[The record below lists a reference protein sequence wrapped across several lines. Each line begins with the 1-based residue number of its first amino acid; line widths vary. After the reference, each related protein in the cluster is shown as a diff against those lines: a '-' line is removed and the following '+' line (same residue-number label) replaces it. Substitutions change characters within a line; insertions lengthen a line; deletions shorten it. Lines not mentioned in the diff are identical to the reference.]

1 MSLRVYLCAE
11 TFKKRIVMKTEE
23 KTSMDEV
30 AQVVFRPSSE
40 RRGYYRFHYGYFTS
54 DGTFTEA
61 ADLDFLKF
69 LGLID
74 IPIPLVASMSEKF
87 DAAELGVCGFGY
99 LSQERFD
106 DFMRYFAD
114 SSDTI
119 QLYPGMLVLTF
130 HKNEDEG

>member
-1 MSLRVYLCAE
+1 
-11 TFKKRIVMKTEE
+11 MKTEE
-23 KTSMDEV
+23 KTSMGEV

-40 RRGYYRFHYGYFTS
+40 HRGYYRFHYGYLAP
-54 DGTFTEA
+54 DGAFAEA

-74 IPIPLVASMSEKF
+74 VPFAFVVALSEKL
-87 DAAELGVCGFGY
+87 DVSEKNVCGFGY

-114 SSDTI
+114 ASDTI

-130 HKNEDEG
+130 QKKEDED

>member
-1 MSLRVYLCAE
+1 
-11 TFKKRIVMKTEE
+11 MKTKE

-40 RRGYYRFHYGYFTS
+40 CRGYYRFHYGYFAS
-54 DGTFTEA
+54 DGAFAEA

-74 IPIPLVASMSEKF
+74 VPFALVTSFAEKL
-87 DAAELGVCGFGY
+87 DVAELGVCGFGY
-99 LSQERFD
+99 LSQQRFD

-114 SSDTI
+114 SSDTV

-130 HKNEDEG
+130 QKKENEG